1 MTDNTKDINEKL
13 ASLKQAY
20 LAGLHAKLEEV
31 EAAAESV
38 KAAGAA
44 GAGPVSGQGL
54 EALDALKQLVHKL
67 AGSGG
72 TFGFA
77 EISDVAEKAETAC
90 GAMLETPSMDRWQSI
105 EGHLEELRN
114 AVEDAR
120 AGG

>member
-1 MTDNTKDINEKL
+1 MTDNPKDINERL
-13 ASLKQAY
+13 EELKRAY
-20 LAGLHAKLEEV
+20 VNGLGAKIEEV
-31 EAAAESV
+31 EAAAQ
-38 KAAGAA
+38 AAGDD
-44 GAGPVSGQGL
+44 PLSGQGL

-77 EISDVAEKAETAC
+77 EISDAAERAETAC
-90 GAMLETPSMDRWQSI
+90 GAMLETPSMDRWRSI
-105 EGHLEELRN
+105 EGHLEEMRN